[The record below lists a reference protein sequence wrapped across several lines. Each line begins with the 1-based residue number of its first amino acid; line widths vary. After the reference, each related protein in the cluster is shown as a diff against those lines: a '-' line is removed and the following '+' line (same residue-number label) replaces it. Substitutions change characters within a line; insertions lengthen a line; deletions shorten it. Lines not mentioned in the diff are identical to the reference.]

1 MSGSGTGFGPAEELV
16 DRFLQVIVLERGLS
30 PNTVSAY
37 MNDIGQAFREVP
49 GMPRPDPGDLSEW
62 AVGLS
67 LSGLA
72 PRTVR
77 RKISSVKALFR
88 FMLEEGE
95 LSEDPCRHL
104 RGPRP
109 GLDLP
114 DHLTV
119 SEVESLLEAEPGR
132 RPLGLRNR
140 ALLELAYGSGL
151 RESELTAL
159 TLDRLNMEEGFVRPF
174 GKGSKERLVPMGD
187 ISMEWMRRYLSE
199 GRPRL
204 VRKGSGRVVFLSR
217 SGRQLSRMTIWSVVR
232 GAAMKAG
239 ISGRVHPH
247 TLRHSFA
254 THLLAGGADLRV
266 VQELLGHSDIRTTE
280 IYTSVDRTR
289 LSAVVARCHPRGSG
303 R

>member
-1 MSGSGTGFGPAEELV
+1 M
-16 DRFLQVIVLERGLS
+16 IVLERGLS

-37 MNDIGQAFREVP
+37 MNDIAQAFRDIP
-49 GMPRPDPGDLSEW
+49 GMPRPAPGDLSEW
-62 AVGLS
+62 VTGLS

-88 FMLEEGE
+88 YMLEEGE

-104 RGPRP
+104 RGPKP

-119 SEVESLLEAEPGR
+119 SEAEKLLEAEPGDG
-132 RPLGLRNR
+132 PLGLRNR
-140 ALLELAYGSGL
+140 ALLELGYGSGL
-151 RESELTAL
+151 RESELTDL
-159 TLDRLNMEEGFVRPF
+159 TVDRLDMEEGFVRPL
-174 GKGSKERLVPMGD
+174 GKGSRERIVPMGEPC
-187 ISMEWMRRYLSE
+187 MGWMGRYLSE

-204 VRKGSGRVVFLSR
+204 ARKGSGRTVFLSK
-217 SGRQLSRMTIWSVVR
+217 SGRRLSRMTIWSVVR
-232 GAAMKAG
+232 RAALRAG
-239 ISGRVHPH
+239 VSGRVHPH

-289 LSAVVARCHPRGSG
+289 LSEVVARCHPRGNG

>member
-1 MSGSGTGFGPAEELV
+1 
-16 DRFLQVIVLERGLS
+16 
-30 PNTVSAY
+30 
-37 MNDIGQAFREVP
+37 MNDIAQAFRDIP
-49 GMPRPDPGDLSEW
+49 GMPSPAPGDLSEW
-62 AVGLS
+62 VTGLS

-88 FMLEEGE
+88 YMLEEGE

-104 RGPRP
+104 RGPKP

-119 SEVESLLEAEPGR
+119 SEAEKLLEAEPGDG
-132 RPLGLRNR
+132 PLGLRNR
-140 ALLELAYGSGL
+140 ALLELGYGSGL
-151 RESELTAL
+151 RESELTDL
-159 TLDRLNMEEGFVRPF
+159 TVDRLDMEEGFVRPL
-174 GKGSKERLVPMGD
+174 GKGSRERIVPMGEPC
-187 ISMEWMRRYLSE
+187 MGWMGRYLSE

-204 VRKGSGRVVFLSR
+204 ARKGSGRTVFLSK
-217 SGRQLSRMTIWSVVR
+217 SGRRLSRMTIWSVVR
-232 GAAMKAG
+232 RAALRAG
-239 ISGRVHPH
+239 VSGRVHPH

-289 LSAVVARCHPRGSG
+289 LSEVVARCHPRGNG